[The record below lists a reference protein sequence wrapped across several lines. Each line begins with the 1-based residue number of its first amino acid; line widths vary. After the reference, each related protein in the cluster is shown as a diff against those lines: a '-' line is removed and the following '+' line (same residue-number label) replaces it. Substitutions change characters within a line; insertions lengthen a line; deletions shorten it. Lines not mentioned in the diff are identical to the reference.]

1 VLPHSGRPGRI
12 YREVSALGA
21 TLNRL
26 QTDLVSYESDSDVTL
41 LYSGDTKRSYEFYP
55 PLANTDGT
63 PDRLSY
69 LHIFD
74 SFYRGT
80 FDARAQVRIL
90 HMSQCESL
98 DPATLA
104 SEHPVLVVPSLYV
117 ATDGQLDLL
126 AEYARS
132 GGRLVAGI
140 RTCGARKY
148 DSGW

>member
-1 VLPHSGRPGRI
+1 MIEYWQWQTLHFGIETYWGGVLPHSGRPGRI

-26 QTDLVSYESDSDVTL
+26 QTDVVGYESDSDVTL

-55 PLANTDGT
+55 PLASTDGT

-80 FDARAQVRIL
+80 FDAR
-90 HMSQCESL
+90 
-98 DPATLA
+98 TLW
-104 SEHPVLVVPSLYV
+104 
-117 ATDGQLDLL
+117 G
-126 AEYARS
+126 ARS
-132 GGRLVAGI
+132 LPGL
-140 RTCGARKY
+140 
-148 DSGW
+148 